1 MEEKD
6 RRYRRSERLLQQ
18 GLVELLATK
27 DLKSISVRELTEKA
41 DVHRSTFYA
50 HYEDIYQLYDQ
61 LLRQFYGRITDII
74 DRDYRGNLADCYSRL
89 LEYAYDN
96 KELCMIVL
104 NNVSDIAAFDSALQ
118 MMRGSCTRYW
128 CKLLG
133 VTELPDDI
141 SGYVDYHVYG
151 CFAIV
156 RDLFSGGFVQPVDE
170 AARMI
175 TDIDDHMI
183 KFIRM
188 KRGV

>member
-18 GLVELLATK
+18 GLVELLAVK
-27 DLKSISVRELTEKA
+27 DLKSISIRELTEKA

-50 HYEDIYQLYDQ
+50 HYEDIYELYDQ
-61 LLRQFYGRITDII
+61 MIRQFYGRITDII
-74 DRDYRGNLADCYSRL
+74 NKDYKGKLADCYSRL

-96 KELCMIVL
+96 KELSMIVL
-104 NNVSDIAAFDSALQ
+104 NDIADVAAFNGALQ
-118 MMRGSCTRYW
+118 MMRDSCTRYW

-133 VTELPDDI
+133 VSELPADI

-156 RDLFSGGFVQPVDE
+156 RDLFSGGFVRPVEE

-175 TDIDDHMI
+175 TEIDDHMI

-188 KRGV
+188 KEGV